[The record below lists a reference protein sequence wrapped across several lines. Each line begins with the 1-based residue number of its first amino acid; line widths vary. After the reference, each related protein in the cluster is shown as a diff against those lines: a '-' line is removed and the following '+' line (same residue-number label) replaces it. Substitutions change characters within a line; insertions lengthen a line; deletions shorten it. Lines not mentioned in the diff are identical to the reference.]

1 MLRTTAAATNTK
13 SFLQPR
19 RTSFAVRLPPTSTA
33 QVLQPKRRVSI
44 ATFRPE
50 SNSHMTTPLNT
61 QLKSR
66 GAVGRQSFVRDP
78 HRIRRISR
86 IFSPLR
92 RASGATVQ
100 ATPTAMRSSSRF
112 MGSSLQ
118 ATPTSMRSSSKFMG
132 SPSMEAGSLRS
143 KYPAIIASAK
153 ETVSVE
159 PTEDEGRHE
168 KLQKVISTFLI
179 THWGMNE
186 VSACIINYTKMTNPF
201 SPYPFFNFLFFW
213 ILLPLYAY

>member
-1 MLRTTAAATNTK
+1 MSSSSIHPASTDDKENMLRTTAAATNTK

-66 GAVGRQSFVRDP
+66 GGAVGRQSFVRDP

-112 MGSSLQ
+112 MGPSMQ
-118 ATPTSMRSSSKFMG
+118 ATPTAMRSSSKFMG
-132 SPSMEAGSLRS
+132 SPPMEAGSLRS
-143 KYPAIIASAK
+143 KHPAVIA
-153 ETVSVE
+153 
-159 PTEDEGRHE
+159 
-168 KLQKVISTFLI
+168 LQRKQLVWSPLTMRG
-179 THWGMNE
+179 GMR
-186 VSACIINYTKMTNPF
+186 NYRRSLVP
-201 SPYPFFNFLFFW
+201 S
-213 ILLPLYAY
+213 